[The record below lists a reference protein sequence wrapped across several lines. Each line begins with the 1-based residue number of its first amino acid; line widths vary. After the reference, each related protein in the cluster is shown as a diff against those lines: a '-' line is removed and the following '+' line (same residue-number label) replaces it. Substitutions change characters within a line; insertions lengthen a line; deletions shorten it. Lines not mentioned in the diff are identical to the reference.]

1 MECSLQVNILKLALL
16 KITFLLVFLS
26 NWFNKKSIGV
36 LFDFLFLWQVTSAL
50 SHAGLEPSNLV
61 LMSPKETNGQA
72 RQVMIFMYSQSL
84 SLDLK

>member
-1 MECSLQVNILKLALL
+1 MQVNILKLALL
-16 KITFLLVFLS
+16 KITFLLVFFQTDLI
-26 NWFNKKSIGV
+26 KSLLVFCLI
-36 LFDFLFLWQVTSAL
+36 FFFLWQVTYAL

-61 LMSPKETNGQA
+61 LMSPKETNGQV